1 MNKVLITGL
10 NGALAKSTSIVLKK
24 HGYDIV
30 YYTTNKNDV
39 NNKNIFYWNPSENV
53 IDENALIDCSHIIH
67 LSGFSIIKPWTK
79 RNKKLMYESRV
90 VASNLLFDCCNKN
103 NIKIKNFITAS
114 AMGYYGLKVKGIK
127 NESDIST
134 SEWISKM
141 AYDWEKASCQFKELN
156 AKVVQLRISLLID
169 KASGYLNTLLQFL
182 KFGFAP
188 VFGSGKNIFEWIHIV
203 DLSNFIKFA
212 LENKNVVGP
221 YNMAT
226 EKKITQLFFI
236 KKIKTKFSR
245 LSLLFFVPT
254 IMLKILMGSKSNILK
269 SNLSLSVKKLKSTGF
284 KFKYPTVDSI

>member
-39 NNKNIFYWNPSENV
+39 NNKNIFYWNPSENI
-53 IDENALIDCSHIIH
+53 IDENALIDCSNIIH

-79 RNKKLMYESRV
+79 KNKKLMYESRV
-90 VASNLLFDCCNKN
+90 VASNILFDCCNKN

-169 KASGYLNTLLQFL
+169 KASGYLNTLQQFL

-269 SNLSLSVKKLKSTGF
+269 SNLSLSVEKLKSTGF